1 MKWLVLIAAL
11 VAIVLALQ
19 ILVADLRHGHQRS
32 TMGQL
37 ALTVPSLAVL
47 GAAIYAGHAIGLFSV
62 PIVAVAFVPF
72 GLALRWSILATRE
85 MRQRRNEA
93 GRPVPSS
100 RSDRL
105 VGLAMWPLFLVLV
118 ALVAVVGLMAGMLAA
133 QR

>member
-11 VAIVLALQ
+11 VATVLALQ
-19 ILVADLRHGHQRS
+19 ILAADLRRGHRRS

-37 ALTVPSLAVL
+37 ALAVLSLAAL
-47 GAAIYAGHAIGLFSV
+47 GVAIYAAHWIGFFSL

-85 MRQRRNEA
+85 MRQRREA
-93 GRPVPSS
+93 TRQPIPPP

-105 VGLAMWPLFLVLV
+105 RGLVMWPVFLVLV
-118 ALVAVVGLMAGMLAA
+118 ALMAALGLMAGALVA

>member
-19 ILVADLRHGHQRS
+19 ILAADLRRGRPHS
-32 TMGQL
+32 TIGQL
-37 ALTVPSLAVL
+37 APAVLSLAVL

-85 MRQRRNEA
+85 MRQRREEA
-93 GRPVPSS
+93 SQPDPPS
-100 RSDRL
+100 RRDRL
-105 VGLAMWPLFLVLV
+105 VSLAIWPVFLVLV
-118 ALVAVVGLMAGMLAA
+118 ALVATLGLMAGTLAA
-133 QR
+133 RR